1 MKIYVAENFSLVL
14 DARDDVLL
22 DFIGQIWMVTMT
34 VISRS
39 DLQKRKGIVQ
49 IFMVVERQYWCLYF
63 ILGIGSSEA

>member
-22 DFIGQIWMVTMT
+22 DFIGQIWMVMMT

-49 IFMVVERQYWCLYF
+49 IFMVVER
-63 ILGIGSSEA
+63 